1 MNKDK
6 LRVLRHKPTPG
17 FIKRWWEKRKQR
29 RKERKQKDLA
39 QRIRSEYDAIFKKNE
54 QAIIRKALN
63 GEKIKVAF
71 QVIFESVFPAY
82 PLFEKMQEDDIFEP
96 FFAISPDIARG
107 KEHQDNTF
115 NKTRQYLKAHY
126 PECRIVELYSPD
138 DNTYTSF
145 DGLCDIVI
153 NANPYDGMM
162 PPSHRV
168 EHMARNGI
176 LPVYISYFYPL
187 NEYAASVYAAPSLAY
202 SWKVFLENEEALSRY
217 ATHSLLRGKNGVL
230 SGYVKMDALAKVQ
243 KTTKDRKKIIIAP
256 HHTVNAPSLPSSNF
270 LRLADFFLELPDMY
284 PQIDWIFRP
293 HPLLRTNLNTLDN
306 WGKEKTDAY
315 FDTLQSKANVT
326 YESGGDYWETFA
338 ASAALIHDCGSY
350 TAEYLFTGNP
360 ACYILPENG
369 IPASPYSPIGQDCID
384 QHYCVITKGQI
395 ISFIEDVVL
404 NNKDSKQQQ
413 RSIFVENTLKINYP
427 SVSDFITQHLKQCLQ
442 ITS

>member
-6 LRVLRHKPTPG
+6 LKVLRHKLTPG
-17 FIKRWWEKRKQR
+17 FIKRWREKRKQR
-29 RKERKQKDLA
+29 RKERKQKELE
-39 QRIRSEYDAIFKKNE
+39 QRIRSEYDTIFKKNE

-107 KEHQDNTF
+107 KEHQDNAF

-217 ATHSLLRGKNGVL
+217 ATYSILRGKNGVL

-256 HHTVNAPSLPSSNF
+256 HHTVNTPWLPASNF

-315 FDTLQSKANVT
+315 YRRWQERPNTQL
-326 YESGGDYWETFA
+326 EEGDYKDLFMT
-338 ASAALIHDCGSY
+338 SDGIIHDG
-350 TAEYLFTGNP
+350 G
-360 ACYILPENG
+360 
-369 IPASPYSPIGQDCID
+369 
-384 QHYCVITKGQI
+384 
-395 ISFIEDVVL
+395 SFIVEYHYTQKPALYVTDNL
-404 NNKDSKQQQ
+404 DGRLQELMHYAQEALHAHYLAKNNEEILQ
-413 RSIFVENTLKINYP
+413 FVEHVILMEKDTML
-427 SVSDFITQHLKQCLQ
+427 LQ
-442 ITS
+442 RKNFFD